1 MPAVPALPPSS
12 VSSAAAS
19 RRGGPAFVEEA
30 PIHLEAPPA
39 EWASEDIDDDP
50 GWELG
55 PVGASSSAPSSPPQ
69 PGSFDAALQAAAK
82 RPTFAPKAPPLHPQT
97 AALRGT
103 GGLTLEPPGG
113 RGDDDGGGP

>member
-1 MPAVPALPPSS
+1 VAPSALPP
-12 VSSAAAS
+12 A
-19 RRGGPAFVEEA
+19 RRAPSTFIDDA
-30 PIHLEAPPA
+30 PIQLEAPPA

-55 PVGASSSAPSSPPQ
+55 PVGASTSATSSPPQ
-69 PGSFDAALQAAAK
+69 PGTFDAALQAAAK
-82 RPTFAPKAPPLHPQT
+82 RPTFSPKAPPVHPQT

-103 GGLTLEPPGG
+103 GGLTFEPPGG